1 MTTTF
6 NDLKDRAQEIEKKKE
21 LVKDL
26 ITQLEAVKEIDV
38 QIKELQDKRKAVI
51 AADVEIFTLNQEIK
65 ALSKEFSQ
73 AAKVVSKG
81 FSFKPVV
88 TKQYVQAAIKGDEK
102 VAVVKDKGNAFT
114 FLDNQFS

>member
-6 NDLKDRAQEIEKKKE
+6 NDLKDRAQEIAKKKE

-26 ITQLEAVKEIDV
+26 TAQLEAVQEIDA
-38 QIKELQDKRKAVI
+38 QIKELQEKKKAAI

-73 AAKVVSKG
+73 AAKVVSKP
-81 FSFKPVV
+81 FSFKAAV
-88 TKQYVQAAIKGDEK
+88 TKQYVQAAIKGGEA
-102 VAVVKDKGNAFT
+102 VAVVKDKGNAFN
-114 FLDNQFS
+114 FMEGYFE

>member
-1 MTTTF
+1 MSTF
-6 NDLKDRAQEIEKKKE
+6 NDLKDRAQEIAKKKE

-26 ITQLEAVKEIDV
+26 TAQLQAVQDIDA
-38 QIKELQDKRKAVI
+38 QIKELQEKKKVAI

-81 FSFKPVV
+81 FSFKAAV

-102 VAVVKDKGNAFT
+102 VAVVKDKGNAFS
-114 FLDNQFS
+114 FLDKQFN